1 MYIRKSAIRV
11 YRKERINSHLEKIKK
26 KKRII
31 TMIFQMDAKGHV
43 MGKCRRVRFQASGTT
58 GAKRSR

>member
-1 MYIRKSAIRV
+1 MYIRKRANRG
-11 YRKERINSHLEKIKK
+11 YRKERIYTKIEKIK